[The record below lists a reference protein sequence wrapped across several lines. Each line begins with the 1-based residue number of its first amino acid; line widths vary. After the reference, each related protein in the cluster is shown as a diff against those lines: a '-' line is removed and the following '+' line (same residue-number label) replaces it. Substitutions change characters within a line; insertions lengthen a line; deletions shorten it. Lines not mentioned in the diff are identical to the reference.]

1 MIYVRARPTDYTLR
15 IAEPDA
21 TWPQRYGELEAEV
34 RAALGDRVLDIQHIG
49 STAVPQLPAKPVID
63 IDLSV
68 ADPANEAA
76 YIPEL
81 EVLGYV
87 HWLTDLDWHQ
97 HRLLKRLDEPR
108 VHLHVFGADCPEA
121 VRHRMFRDWL
131 IAHPEDRDRYAS
143 PSAALPWRWR
153 RPEMTTVHWVS
164 ACGTTRSRHPSYT
177 TSTNGCSGQLAF
189 SNERS

>member
-131 IAHPEDRDRYAS
+131 IAHPEDRDRYAAAKR
-143 PSAALPWRWR
+143 SAAM
-153 RPEMTTVHWVS
+153 EMAATGDDNGALGFGMRYNAIKAPVVHDIYQRMFR
-164 ACGTTRSRHPSYT
+164 AAG
-177 TSTNGCSGQLAF
+177 LL
-189 SNERS
+189 E